1 MSTALEMASK
11 EAADW
16 HAIYMAEKADHA
28 VTAKLF
34 QSTLERLREIANLA
48 GTTKRKQAGCEMAA
62 SWLYAHG
69 YALLEGGYLPGVG
82 FEDGAENMLRRRQA
96 E

>member
-1 MSTALEMASK
+1 MLARITAEHES
-11 EAADW
+11 
-16 HAIYMAEKADHA
+16 AI
-28 VTAKLF
+28 
-34 QSTLERLREIANLA
+34 ERLREIATLA

-69 YALLEGGYLPGVG
+69 YALWEGGYVPGVG
-82 FEDGAENMLRRRQA
+82 FEDGAPALARRQA